1 MADRRSSMHASD
13 KLQTQMAATTVKVAS
28 GLCVVKFAAYF
39 ASGSSGVLGSAID
52 SGLDLVAS
60 CVVLWAVSAAAR
72 PADADHPYGHG
83 KAESLASLMQSLL
96 ILSSGLGLAYHALS
110 RFFSEQPDIEQS
122 GWAIVVMA
130 ASSVLTLWLVRRL
143 RRVARDT
150 GSPALAADSAHYA
163 SDLATNLAAAI
174 GIALYMWTG
183 WVWPDLLVGVIISL
197 IILNTAREVFSGA
210 TDDLM
215 DSGLQPHEESAVLS
229 TILRFAPRAAGFH
242 DLRTRRSGAQVFVE
256 FHLELPRNLSF
267 VEAHDLAEEVAEA
280 VRRALPRSE
289 VTVHA
294 DPL

>member
-1 MADRRSSMHASD
+1 MHASD
-13 KLQTQMAATTVKVAS
+13 KLQKQMARTTVKVAS
-28 GLCVVKFAAYF
+28 GLCIVKFAAYF

-60 CVVLWAVSAAAR
+60 VVVLWAVSAAAR

-83 KAESLASLMQSLL
+83 KAESLASLLQSLL
-96 ILSSGLGLAYHALS
+96 ILSSGLGLAYHAIS
-110 RFFSEQPDIEQS
+110 RFFADESKVEQS
-122 GWAIVVMA
+122 GWGIAVMLGSSIV
-130 ASSVLTLWLVRRL
+130 TLWLVKRL
-143 RRVARDT
+143 RNVARET

-163 SDLATNLAAAI
+163 SDLATNLAAAL
-174 GIALYMWTG
+174 GLALYLWTG

-215 DSGLQPHEESAVLS
+215 DSGLEPHEETAVLS
-229 TILRFAPRAAGFH
+229 TILDFAPRVAGFH

-256 FHLELPRNLSF
+256 FHLDLSRDLSF
-267 VEAHDLAEEVAEA
+267 VEAHDLAEEVGEA